1 MRLNDALQYAFDHV
15 RDGVHRTVDGLN
27 AEQLAWR
34 PAPDA
39 NTIAWL
45 VWHLTRVVDVHVAE
59 IAGEQTVVLE
69 LRVARDDLGKVI
81 GKQGR
86 TVKAMRALLSAAS
99 AKLRKRADLEIL
111 E

>member
-1 MRLNDALQYAFDHV
+1 MSPSAAQLSLKDLIEYLARALVDH
-15 RDGVHRTVDGLN
+15 
-27 AEQLAWR
+27 
-34 PAPDA
+34 PDE
-39 NTIAWL
+39 
-45 VWHLTRVVDVHVAE
+45 VVVTE
-59 IAGEQTVVLE
+59 ISGEQTIVLE
-69 LRVARDDLGKVI
+69 LKVAKDDLGKVI

>member
-1 MRLNDALQYAFDHV
+1 MSSSAANLSLKDLIEYLARALVDH
-15 RDGVHRTVDGLN
+15 
-27 AEQLAWR
+27 
-34 PAPDA
+34 PDE
-39 NTIAWL
+39 
-45 VWHLTRVVDVHVAE
+45 VSVSE
-59 IAGEQTVVLE
+59 IAGEQTIVLE
-69 LRVARDDLGKVI
+69 LKVAKDDLGKVI

>member
-1 MRLNDALQYAFDHV
+1 MSSSSANLSLKDLIEYLERALVDH
-15 RDGVHRTVDGLN
+15 
-27 AEQLAWR
+27 
-34 PAPDA
+34 PDE
-39 NTIAWL
+39 
-45 VWHLTRVVDVHVAE
+45 VSVSEV
-59 IAGEQTVVLE
+59 AGEQAVVLE
-69 LRVARDDLGKVI
+69 LKVAKDDLGKVI

>member
-1 MRLNDALQYAFDHV
+1 MPAASANISLKDLVEFLARAL
-15 RDGVHRTVDGLN
+15 VD
-27 AEQLAWR
+27 R
-34 PAPDA
+34 PDE
-39 NTIAWL
+39 
-45 VWHLTRVVDVHVAE
+45 VHVAE
-59 IAGEQTVVLE
+59 VAGEQTVVLE

>member
-1 MRLNDALQYAFDHV
+1 MSSSPANISLKDLIEYLARALVDH
-15 RDGVHRTVDGLN
+15 
-27 AEQLAWR
+27 
-34 PAPDA
+34 PDEV
-39 NTIAWL
+39 N
-45 VWHLTRVVDVHVAE
+45 VSEV
-59 IAGEQTVVLE
+59 AGEQTVVLE
-69 LRVARDDLGKVI
+69 LKVAKDDLGKVI

>member
-1 MRLNDALQYAFDHV
+1 MPAASANISLKDLVEFLARAL
-15 RDGVHRTVDGLN
+15 VD
-27 AEQLAWR
+27 R
-34 PAPDA
+34 PD
-39 NTIAWL
+39 
-45 VWHLTRVVDVHVAE
+45 DVHVAE

>member
-1 MRLNDALQYAFDHV
+1 MSPTAQISLKDLIEYLARALVDH
-15 RDGVHRTVDGLN
+15 
-27 AEQLAWR
+27 
-34 PAPDA
+34 PDEV
-39 NTIAWL
+39 N
-45 VWHLTRVVDVHVAE
+45 VSEV
-59 IAGEQTVVLE
+59 AGEQTIVLE
-69 LRVARDDLGKVI
+69 LKVAKDDLGKVI

>member
-1 MRLNDALQYAFDHV
+1 MSPSAAQVSLKDLIEYLARALVDH
-15 RDGVHRTVDGLN
+15 
-27 AEQLAWR
+27 
-34 PAPDA
+34 PDE
-39 NTIAWL
+39 
-45 VWHLTRVVDVHVAE
+45 VVVTE
-59 IAGEQTVVLE
+59 ISGEQTIVLE
-69 LRVARDDLGKVI
+69 LKVAKDDLGKVI